1 MDKKIFRY
9 SLLWRITFTITVP
22 LIFGLVLIYLENTG
36 STLNFNFVIIL
47 AALSFV
53 PYSFLV
59 YKFMGKY
66 IAGEKQ
72 ITEKNLFSSRT
83 LKWKNIIE
91 YRDFFTVIVLMP
103 LVVRKSI
110 NIYFYR
116 NIARYENLRSYF
128 ADRSRVYEANTMSRK
143 EERIFLI
150 IDIGILPVLFIVL
163 ASVVAVALFYQYPQ
177 FDLRVFLT
185 AATSGILFVLSSVS
199 IWIILHDLTQIP
211 EKYSHIM
218 ATIMSITLIV
228 PLIIIAG
235 PVLKKD
241 GSYFAGFLVTYILG
255 YLLGWG
261 GMSAFFPNREH
272 KNPTGTGN
280 KS

>member
-1 MDKKIFRY
+1 M
-9 SLLWRITFTITVP
+9 P

-218 ATIMSITLIV
+218 STIMSITLIV

-272 KNPTGTGN
+272 K
-280 KS
+280 K